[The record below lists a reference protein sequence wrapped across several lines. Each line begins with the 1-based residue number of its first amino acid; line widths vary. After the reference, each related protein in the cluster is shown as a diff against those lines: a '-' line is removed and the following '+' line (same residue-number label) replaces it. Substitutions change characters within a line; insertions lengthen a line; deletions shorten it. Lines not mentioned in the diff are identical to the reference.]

1 MTLENAFIGKAEQPT
16 DAELSAA
23 LGPARVLWDQLLAA
37 LAADYE
43 LTNGEWNSYS
53 RKAGWSLRLKREK
66 RNILYLAP
74 CGGCFRV
81 AFILGDRAMQAAR
94 ASGLSKP
101 VLKILDEAPRYPE
114 GSGVRMEVKGPKDI
128 AAIRKLTGA
137 KLDN

>member
-37 LAADYE
+37 LAEDYQ
-43 LTNGEWNSYS
+43 LTGGEWHSYS

-66 RNILYLAP
+66 RNILYLVP
-74 CGGCFRV
+74 CGGCFRA
-81 AFILGDRAMQAAR
+81 AFVLGDRAMEAAR
-94 ASGLSKP
+94 AGGLSKP
-101 VLKILDEAPRYPE
+101 LLKILAEAPRYPE
-114 GSGVRMEVKGPKDI
+114 GTGVRIDVKGPKDI